1 MKLLIIA
8 LGGLAASGA
17 SIIGSQSQV
26 LGLLSSVPRR
36 SAVVIVATA
45 ERRGT
50 LSFATA
56 ERRGTLGD
64 HGP

>member
-50 LSFATA
+50 LC
-56 ERRGTLGD
+56 EINR
-64 HGP
+64 